1 MTTLQ
6 TLAKIYEAFT
16 EACLPDIGD
25 ELDADPIASFFGPS
39 DFNLDDYSRVQRD
52 FGWDDT
58 H

>member
-1 MTTLQ
+1 MKLQ
-6 TLAKIYEAFT
+6 TLSRIYEAFT

-25 ELDADPIASFFGPS
+25 ELDADPIASLLGGA
-39 DFNLDDYSRVQRD
+39 DFDLGNYSRVQRE